1 MKHVELKF
9 VGTYCDTNEK
19 LEELFEAMSGVD
31 GIEIEVLDVG
41 DDIIVRLDIADLA
54 MTKERLNLFTRLKER
69 VIKFDQQCKT
79 S

>member
-54 MTKERLNLFTRLKER
+54 MTKERLNLFTRLKEH
-69 VIKFDQQCKT
+69 VIKFDQ
-79 S
+79 